1 MSFLTSLPPTAEDTM
16 AIVVTEVIGHNLCI
30 ASEDGEKVCDRITA
44 AFNSGKKV
52 MLSFRDTQEVTSAF
66 LADAI
71 GHLYALF
78 PDEQIEENLTVVD
91 IEPRDAADLK
101 STIHWVKEYL
111 KDPQRFKSAA
121 QEAFGEDY
129 E

>member
-1 MSFLTSLPPTAEDTM
+1 MSFLTSLPLTAEDTM

-71 GHLYALF
+71 GHKFSKWYS
-78 PDEQIEENLTVVD
+78 
-91 IEPRDAADLK
+91 RK
-101 STIHWVKEYL
+101 
-111 KDPQRFKSAA
+111 
-121 QEAFGEDY
+121 
-129 E
+129 